1 MRNKREYILTIVLA
15 SAYVVLAF
23 DAPIGLGITSNRIG
37 FALLMIGFIVHG
49 RVPRVI
55 GVQRSLLI
63 LSLFILTLTVGC
75 LSASFLFS
83 RHGTLATVS
92 PIVSIL
98 MIAAA
103 FVAGFV
109 LSHKLSSYGWNVF
122 FNIVATAN
130 ALLAGGLIAFIV
142 SQTGVE
148 GLLNQFAVRSNLD
161 QVGSGLNR
169 TMNGVVILNLFSCA
183 IALGVIKRTWRIRVV
198 AVIGLVGTLLLTVL
212 SGSRQSLVAII
223 VMVLIYVFTGRTS
236 KSSRLKVAASLIV
249 PALMAFALVKY
260 LQLDILIEQRFV
272 PTFVEGDIS
281 GSDES
286 RLRVVSNGLEY
297 VYASPWLGLGPGVFP
312 KLEGMYPHN
321 GHLSL
326 AVDGGILLLIAWW
339 LVICIILYSIWTYD
353 SRQGINY
360 ASVERL
366 FPIVIFLIV
375 FVMSIFNDLLRD
387 YILCVTIAFG
397 IARLNGSRQL
407 GLGQG

>member
-198 AVIGLVGTLLLTVL
+198 AVIGLVGTLLLTWHFV
-212 SGSRQSLVAII
+212 GSRHLVEIMFLFLFYA
-223 VMVLIYVFTGRTS
+223 FTGGPS
-236 KSSRLKVAASLIV
+236 KSSGWK
-249 PALMAFALVKY
+249 LVRW
-260 LQLDILIEQRFV
+260 LSF
-272 PTFVEGDIS
+272 P
-281 GSDES
+281 
-286 RLRVVSNGLEY
+286 
-297 VYASPWLGLGPGVFP
+297 PWLPFV
-312 KLEGMYPHN
+312 
-321 GHLSL
+321 
-326 AVDGGILLLIAWW
+326 LL
-339 LVICIILYSIWTYD
+339 
-353 SRQGINY
+353 N
-360 ASVERL
+360 
-366 FPIVIFLIV
+366 IFK
-375 FVMSIFNDLLRD
+375 
-387 YILCVTIAFG
+387 
-397 IARLNGSRQL
+397 
-407 GLGQG
+407 